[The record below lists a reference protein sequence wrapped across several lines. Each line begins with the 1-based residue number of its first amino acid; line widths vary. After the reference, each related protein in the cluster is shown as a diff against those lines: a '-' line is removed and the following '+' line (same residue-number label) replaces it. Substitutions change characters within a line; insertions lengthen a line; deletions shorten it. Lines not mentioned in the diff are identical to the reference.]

1 MFADHASDD
10 LDPRF
15 VARLRAF
22 ADEPL
27 ATFDPAR
34 VVADAAISRRQI
46 GPVLRFAAAGLAA
59 AAVLVAALV
68 LTARPTVAPSTGSGS
83 AQAIA
88 ADQSFPADYL
98 VSSGWRPITALSVP
112 GGPFASVDEAVAAL
126 RTYFAAAVRPVSE
139 DAVTIT
145 VPPTSAATKD
155 VRVFVQILGGTNPKQ
170 AGDQFRVWL
179 RRSGDAWRIDT
190 AAEAQIFCRAPLS
203 TPAAAHSDAYPG
215 GGLCY

>member
-1 MFADHASDD
+1 MFADHPSDD

-34 VVADAAISRRQI
+34 VVAGAATSRRQI
-46 GPVLRFAAAGLAA
+46 GPVLRFAAAGVAA

-98 VSSGWRPITALSVP
+98 VSSGWRPIELS
-112 GGPFASVDEAVAAL
+112 GPSGSFASVDDAVHRL
-126 RTYFAAAVRPVSE
+126 RTYFAAGVRPVSE

-145 VPPTSAATKD
+145 VPSLSAATKD
-155 VRVFVQILGGTNPKQ
+155 IRVFVQILGGTNPKQ
-170 AGDQFRVWL
+170 SGDQFRVWL

-190 AAEAQIFCRAPLS
+190 AAEAQIFCRSPLS
-203 TPAAAHSDAYPG
+203 TPAAAGHSDYAG